1 MIALDDKRVGVT
13 EFTVAL
19 FCAIMDEKENK
30 NMKEKQKVTS
40 IYSTVT

>member
-1 MIALDDKRVGVT
+1 MIVLDDKRVGVT
-13 EFTVAL
+13 EFAVAL
-19 FCAIMDEKENK
+19 FYAIMDEKENK